1 MNDPFCLFEL
11 ETKRGINIVKVDVCI
26 VGAGPGGALL
36 AYLLARKNVSVVLIE
51 RTNQIGKTFR
61 GEHLN
66 EEGEAILNKYN
77 LFDEVEKLGLLRM
90 EKLEYWQNGE
100 LYKTILADSA
110 IGHLGIHVP
119 QAHLLQVLIT
129 AAEQYPTFHLML
141 STKVDKLLQDEEGTY
156 TGVKASRNEE
166 IIIIESELV
175 IGADGRNST
184 VRKQADLA
192 VTIRKH
198 GYDLLWARIPVPKN
212 WEPTIKMALIEDK
225 QISLFTQVNGY
236 IQIGWNI
243 EEGSFVSL
251 RKQPFTPFIEQ
262 LILAFPEL
270 EQTVREN
277 IQSWK
282 DFVVLDVYS
291 STSENWGKKGLV
303 LIGDAVH
310 TMTPTGA
317 FGLNSALKDADF
329 LANLIDKN
337 TIDQLNLA
345 DCATTRK
352 KEVAK
357 IQAIQIEKEQSFA
370 SQFVVMI

>member
-1 MNDPFCLFEL
+1 ML
-11 ETKRGINIVKVDVCI
+11 KVDVCI

-36 AYLLARKNVSVVLIE
+36 AYLLAKKNISVVLIE

-66 EEGEAILNKYN
+66 EEGEAILKKYN

-90 EKLEYWQNGE
+90 QKLEYWQHGE
-100 LYKTILADSA
+100 VFKTILPHPE

-119 QAHLLQVLIT
+119 QKHLLQVLID
-129 AAEQYPTFHLML
+129 AAKEYPNFHLML
-141 STKVDKLLQDEEGTY
+141 NTKVDELLQDEHGSY
-156 TGVKASRNEE
+156 TGVKASESGEE
-166 IIIIESELV
+166 IIIESELV
-175 IGADGRNST
+175 IGADGRYST
-184 VRKQADLA
+184 VRKKADLD

-198 GYDLLWARIPVPKN
+198 GYDLLWARIPAPVN
-212 WEPTIKMALIEDK
+212 WEPSIRMTLIGGK
-225 QISLFTQVNGY
+225 QISLFTQAKGY

-243 EEGSFVSL
+243 EEGSFATL

-262 LILAFPEL
+262 LIMAFPEL

-282 DFVVLDVYS
+282 DFVLLDVYS
-291 STSENWGKKGLV
+291 SSSETWGKKGLA

-317 FGLNSALKDADF
+317 FGLNSALKDADYF
-329 LANLIDKN
+329 SSLIDKN
-337 TIDQLNLA
+337 TITSLNTA
-345 DCATTRK
+345 DCASVRK

-370 SQFVVMI
+370 SQFVVMV